1 MQTRQLL
8 KLLEQ
13 NPIISAVKND
23 GELRHALESGC
34 GAIILLFGNALDIGR
49 LVQSVKDS
57 GKLCIVHIDL
67 VEGLSQST
75 VAVDF
80 LLQSTQADGMISTR
94 PQLVKHAKQKGMFT
108 IQRFFIIDSKAL
120 ESVKRQLPGCDADI
134 VEILPGV
141 MPKIIAEL
149 CKCCKKPLVASGL
162 IKDKEDVVN
171 AISAGAVAVSSTNA
185 EVWYL

>member
-1 MQTRQLL
+1 MKTLEFL
-8 KLLEQ
+8 SLLEQ

-23 GELRHALESGC
+23 GELRHALQSDC
-34 GAIILLFGNALDIGR
+34 GAIILLFGNALNVGE
-49 LVQSVKDS
+49 LVSAVKEA
-57 GKLCIVHIDL
+57 GKACVVHVDL

-80 LLQSTQADGMISTR
+80 LLKSTQADGVISAR
-94 PQLVKHAKQKGMFT
+94 PQLVRHARQQGMLS

-120 ESVKRQLPGCDADI
+120 DSAKRQLPACDADI

-149 CKCCKKPLVASGL
+149 ARCCKKPIIASGL
-162 IKDKEDVVN
+162 IRDKEDVLS
-171 AISAGAVAVSSTNA
+171 AICAGAVAVSSTNGD
-185 EVWYL
+185 VWYL